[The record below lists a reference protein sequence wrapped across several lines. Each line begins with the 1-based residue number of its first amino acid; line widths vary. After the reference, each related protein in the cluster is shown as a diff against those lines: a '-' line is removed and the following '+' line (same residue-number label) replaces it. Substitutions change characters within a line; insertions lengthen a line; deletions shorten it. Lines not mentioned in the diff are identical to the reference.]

1 MPSKVW
7 IDGKL
12 FDKDDAKVSVFDHGL
27 LFGDGVSAGM
37 RVYGGRVF
45 ALNDHLSLLYESA
58 TVFTL
63 TIPLSLNDLARVVE
77 ETARSNGRAE
87 GYVRLMVTRGAG
99 TLGLDPRKCDPTVII
114 IAEDLIPYPR
124 ELYDSGLEVHTF
136 GPGDPVRHP
145 CTLSRIDAVFVK
157 AAAIQNG
164 CLEPILLDKA
174 CSVIGTADGEVF
186 AVFGNS
192 LKHSTAPGGVDR
204 VAFMLQH
211 DLGAATPP
219 AVADVL
225 VLPMGDGLDRAAGQV
240 GRLARV
246 VRSTAVDYSR
256 RSLRAKMK
264 AADKTGA
271 RWAAI
276 MNAEEAER
284 RVVQLRDLVSGD
296 QREVAWDALAEALA

>member
-204 VAFMLQH
+204 VAWALIRQ
-211 DLGAATPP
+211 LAAQAGIPVIEVNLSRDELLTADEVFLASTAAEII
-219 AVADVL
+219 AVAKVDNH
-225 VLPMGDGLDRAAGQV
+225 PIGDGREGPI
-240 GRLARV
+240 
-246 VRSTAVDYSR
+246 TR
-256 RSLRAKMK
+256 R
-264 AADKTGA
+264 
-271 RWAAI
+271 
-276 MNAEEAER
+276 
-284 RVVQLRDLVSGD
+284 LRDLYRETVRGPNPGLVVPLRD
-296 QREVAWDALAEALA
+296 QDLY